1 VTLDKDE
8 PVYAIGVVARMVGLH
23 AQTLRNY
30 ERWGFLKPQRM
41 GGRVR
46 LYSQRDVERIKQVN
60 DWMEG
65 LGINVAGVEVMTR
78 LRVRISELEGQVA
91 RLTIEVV
98 NLKGGPRLLPGPGTH
113 SPPAPTAARRRR

>member
-1 VTLDKDE
+1 
-8 PVYAIGVVARMVGLH
+8 MVGLH

-46 LYSQRDVERIKQVN
+46 LYSQRDVERIKQVSE
-60 DWMEG
+60 WMEN

-78 LRVRISELEGQVA
+78 LRVRILELEGQVA
-91 RLTIEVV
+91 QLTIEVV
-98 NLKGGPRLLPGPGTH
+98 NLKGGPRLLPGPARE
-113 SPPAPTAARRRR
+113 PRPAPPTERRRR

>member
-1 VTLDKDE
+1 MTLDREE
-8 PVYAIGVVARMVGLH
+8 PVYTIGVVARMVGLH

-30 ERWGFLKPQRM
+30 ERWGFLKPHRM

-46 LYSQRDVERIKQVN
+46 LFSQSDVERINQVN
-60 DWMEG
+60 KWMKD
-65 LGINVAGVEVMTR
+65 LGINVAGVDVMTR

-98 NLKGGPRLLPGPGTH
+98 NLKGGPRPLPGPVKEP
-113 SPPAPTAARRRR
+113 PPAPAAARRRR